1 MHVNAPQVVSR
12 HNGNQVMFERDLY
25 YVFNGPFA
33 VTFCLLMKTAM
44 HAGRVVSVIGQEPPA
59 LLWTDVEPSPSV
71 VFSTHQLSLSVSARG
86 PAPSCTP
93 S

>member
-44 HAGRVVSVIGQEPPA
+44 HAGRVVSVIGQAKWPQRSEHFA
-59 LLWTDVEPSPSV
+59 WSTIRA
-71 VFSTHQLSLSVSARG
+71 FSQGFH
-86 PAPSCTP
+86 
-93 S
+93 